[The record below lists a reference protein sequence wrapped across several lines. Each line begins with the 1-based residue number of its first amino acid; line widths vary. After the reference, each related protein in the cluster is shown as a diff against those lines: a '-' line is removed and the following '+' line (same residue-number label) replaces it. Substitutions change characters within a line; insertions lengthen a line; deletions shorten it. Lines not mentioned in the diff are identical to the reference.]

1 MAGKRSNREILT
13 GGKKYAAKQG
23 KKFRVEEVVFDKSS
37 REYVWLFF
45 SNNVKRSDQYINIY
59 VQGVLNRV
67 S

>member
-37 REYVWLFF
+37 REYVIYFF
-45 SNNVKRSDQYINIY
+45 NNER
-59 VQGVLNRV
+59 
-67 S
+67 